1 MENTEKEKLNVKTA
15 ISKCPKLPTD
25 KEFEELFQTKRE
37 NKLPK
42 NINLSDL
49 NK

>member
-1 MENTEKEKLNVKTA
+1 MKNSEKELRLETA
-15 ISKCPKLPTD
+15 TSKCHKLPSD

-37 NKLPK
+37 NPLPK
-42 NINLSDL
+42 NVDLSEL